1 MSDFEKVIKGLECCS
16 KVPCIGQKCPY
27 HHEPKEW
34 RELDCNTEL
43 SRDALELLKEQEQ
56 RRRLEVHNIGNV
68 DIPDGVTME
77 QFHAIMDNVVQA
89 LEHADKGESWPYA
102 EAQRDYE
109 AASDMRD
116 YCERHEPTYNPDDGS
131 M

>member
-1 MSDFEKVIKGLECCS
+1 MLKRKDVIKALECC
-16 KVPCIGQKCPY
+16 KDINKLNCD
-27 HHEPKEW
+27 
-34 RELDCNTEL
+34 DCAYTYNARSDRCECTAEMAF
-43 SRDALELLKEQEQ
+43 DALELLKEQEQ

-77 QFHAIMDNVVQA
+77 QFYAIMDNVVQA

-116 YCERHEPTYNPDDGS
+116 YCERYEPTYNPDDGS